1 MKIVLKC
8 MPRRNEGHAFLVW
21 VYFHSISNLEGG
33 YLNLRIGV
41 EILNYSECLSTVDL
55 IIESNDVPLIIGES
69 GVGKTSLVK
78 YIAKNNK
85 YYLVTL
91 DANLL
96 KEGEIGGLPIVENRM
111 TIYATH
117 NKLIE
122 IEKALKEDKSRSV
135 ILFIDE
141 LNRCDHAVAQELMNL
156 ILNKEINGYILDE
169 RVKVIAAMNP
179 SNKNDG
185 FYNSQYDV
193 VDMDTAQEDRFV
205 WVNLDSDIK
214 EWIKW
219 GMSTDGNINEHII
232 EFLSTFPEYLHMP
245 NVDETIKATPR
256 SWERISKAYEI
267 YLKNKEKYSF
277 DIFLNVVKGNVG
289 VNIANDFGNFLIN
302 FKKPLIRIEDIFN
315 NEIFN
320 FELKEKIEKENHSRL
335 YILAKNSVR
344 YLENM
349 PIEKN
354 LKLFSELLNLYPR
367 DLRLGIMKEIKRDY
381 KDGIYKEL
389 LENEEF
395 LDAFFNIFK

>member
-1 MKIVLKC
+1 M
-8 MPRRNEGHAFLVW
+8 
-21 VYFHSISNLEGG
+21 
-33 YLNLRIGV
+33 
-41 EILNYSECLSTVDL
+41 NYSECLNTVDL
-55 IIESNDVPLIIGES
+55 IIASNDVPLIIGES

-78 YIAKNNK
+78 YIAKDND
-85 YYLVTL
+85 YCLVTI

-96 KEGEIGGLPIVENRM
+96 KEGEIGGLPIVENGV
-111 TIYATH
+111 TVYATH

-122 IEKALKEDKSRSV
+122 IENILKREKDKHV

-141 LNRCDHAVAQELMNL
+141 LNRCDHAVTQELMNL
-156 ILNKEINGYILDE
+156 ILNREINGYRLNE

-185 FYNSQYDV
+185 FYNSKYDV
-193 VDMDTAQEDRFV
+193 VDMDPAQEDRFV
-205 WVNLDSDIK
+205 WVKLDSDIK

-219 GMSTDGNINEHII
+219 GMSNNGNINEYII
-232 EFLSTFPEYLHMP
+232 EFLSTFPDYLHMP
-245 NVDETIKATPR
+245 NVEESIKATPR

-267 YLKNKEKYSF
+267 YLKNKEKYTF
-277 DIFLNVVKGNVG
+277 DIFLNVVRGNVG
-289 VNIANDFGNFLIN
+289 VNVTNDFGNFLISI
-302 FKKPLIRIEDIFN
+302 KKPLIRVEDIFN
-315 NEIFN
+315 EDIFN
-320 FELKEKIEKENHSRL
+320 LELKEKIEKENHSRL
-335 YILAKNSVR
+335 YILAKNSLK
-344 YLENM
+344 YLQNI

-354 LKLFSELLNLYPR
+354 IKLLSKLLNLYPR

>member
-1 MKIVLKC
+1 M
-8 MPRRNEGHAFLVW
+8 
-21 VYFHSISNLEGG
+21 
-33 YLNLRIGV
+33 
-41 EILNYSECLSTVDL
+41 NYSECLNTVDL
-55 IIESNDVPLIIGES
+55 IVASNEVPLIIGES

-78 YIAKNNK
+78 RIAKENG
-85 YYLVTL
+85 YYLVTI

-96 KEGEIGGLPIVENRM
+96 KEGEIGGLPIVENKV

-117 NKLIE
+117 SKLVE
-122 IEKALKEDKSRSV
+122 IKHALKENEDRGV

-156 ILNKEINGYILDE
+156 ILNREINGYILNDKV
-169 RVKVIAAMNP
+169 RVIAAMNP

-185 FYNSQYDV
+185 FNNSKYDV
-193 VDMDTAQEDRFV
+193 VDMDPAQEDRFV
-205 WVNLDSDIK
+205 WVKLDSDIK

-219 GMSTDGNINEHII
+219 GMSEAGNINEHII

-245 NVDETIKATPR
+245 ESEETIKPTPR
-256 SWERISKAYEI
+256 SWERISKSYEI
-267 YLKNKEKYSF
+267 YLNNKDKYPL

-289 VNIANDFGNFLIN
+289 VNIANDFASFLIN
-302 FKKPLIRIEDIFN
+302 LKKPLIKIEDIFN
-315 NEIFN
+315 NEILDFD
-320 FELKEKIEKENHSRL
+320 LKEKVNNENHSRL
-335 YILAKNSVR
+335 YILAKNSLR

-354 LKLFSELLNLYPR
+354 FNLFSELLDLYPR

-381 KDGIYKEL
+381 KEGIYENL
-389 LENEEF
+389 LENDEF